1 MEPKPYR
8 YRGICLGQVHGPVA
22 HAECQAGGEVVLHIP
37 PVPVIGGTDTLSGMQ
52 EVEVAISGET
62 IKLGQFIKL
71 ANLVATGGEA
81 KALIAEGAVTVNGE
95 VDARRGGIL
104 QLGDLVCIGQD
115 CARVAADEGEEDY
128 FDEAT
133 ANDDFDPEK
142 WRNM

>member
-1 MEPKPYR
+1 MQPEE
-8 YRGICLGQVHGPVA
+8 VHIRDA
-22 HAECQAGGEVVLHIP
+22 A
-37 PVPVIGGTDTLSGMQ
+37 
-52 EVEVAISGET
+52 

-81 KALIAEGAVTVNGE
+81 KDAIANGDVTVNGE
-95 VDARRGGIL
+95 VDIRRGKTLRG
-104 QLGDLVCIGQD
+104 GDVVCIGD
-115 CARVAADEGEEDY
+115 TCAQVITGDDDDSY